1 MCRHRI
7 TSKSEICKKLFRM
20 GKVGMMV
27 EGRLE
32 ARDKPP
38 GASSWVAASF
48 PPHTNA
54 LQLSEKESSLTI

>member
-38 GASSWVAASF
+38 GASSWVAAAF
-48 PPHTNA
+48 LTPPHLTNA
-54 LQLSEKESSLTI
+54 LKPLNFQN